1 MTSESPR
8 NMAGGFTGIPVAPG
22 SPQLRD
28 DHIGADESPDTSVV
42 AMKASSCP
50 NPTAA
55 MGMAPSPPTRNTATM
70 PSVRWR
76 RLLTVTGRASVITKR

>member
-1 MTSESPR
+1 MTTFEPTER
-8 NMAGGFTGIPVAPG
+8 PETN
-22 SPQLRD
+22 
-28 DHIGADESPDTSVV
+28 VV
-42 AMKASSCP
+42 AMNARSCP

-76 RLLTVTGRASVITKR
+76 RLLIVTGRARVNTDFLICAMLEAMGTYPSRTLSATT